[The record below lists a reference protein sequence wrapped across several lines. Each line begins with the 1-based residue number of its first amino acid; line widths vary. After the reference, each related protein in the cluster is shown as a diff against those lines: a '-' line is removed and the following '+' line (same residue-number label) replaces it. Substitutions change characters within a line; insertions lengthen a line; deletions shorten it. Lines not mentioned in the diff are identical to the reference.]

1 MLWHRGCPCGPL
13 MDISQ
18 QQAKTVAVKAC
29 FACTSGILE
38 SDRFCRWCGAHQI
51 PFAHSDFTSPR
62 SSVAVLEASTY
73 TTSVLASAAR
83 EDIYRKVSTPL
94 VNAVVSGALAGP
106 AIERR
111 SRALTRVILALIS
124 VPVWLIIVLL
134 SPIDAYAAVRNVARQ
149 A

>member
-1 MLWHRGCPCGPL
+1 

-18 QQAKTVAVKAC
+18 QQAKTVAIKAC
-29 FACTSGILE
+29 LACASGILE

-51 PFAHSDFTSPR
+51 PFAHADFTSP
-62 SSVAVLEASTY
+62 SSTVALLEASTY
-73 TTSVLASAAR
+73 RTSILANGPR
-83 EDIYRKVSTPL
+83 DDVYRKVSANL

-106 AIERR
+106 AIEKR
-111 SRALTRVILALIS
+111 SPALTRVILALIS

-134 SPIDAYAAVRNVARQ
+134 SPIDAYAAVKNLARQ